1 MGRPSHDPA
10 EESRS
15 GKVRLAIDV
24 EEMDPS
30 TETAVPL
37 GALLPL
43 RRQTGSSQPLKG
55 LTSPLQARPDP
66 RRASLQICKTR
77 PDSCCRPDDD
87 AAGPEVIGESATRG
101 FSSPAE
107 RLNISVREVGG
118 RVHGRQRLGRDAD
131 GVRFATH
138 LCRLAAQALADQRV
152 AEHPERVGLISEHL
166 AGDLVLPADRHALLP
181 VFPFCHA
188 SGPRLARH
196 RAETA
201 ECPARGRA
209 MSLEDSET
217 RARPGISHG

>member
-1 MGRPSHDPA
+1 MIRRRRADPA
-10 EESRS
+10 KFGWRSTSRRWTPPPKRPCRWERCSLSVGKRAVHSPQGSHESAPGSPRS
-15 GKVRLAIDV
+15 AASVAPD
-24 EEMDPS
+24 
-30 TETAVPL
+30 
-37 GALLPL
+37 
-43 RRQTGSSQPLKG
+43 
-55 LTSPLQARPDP
+55 LQ
-66 RRASLQICKTR
+66 TR

-118 RVHGRQRLGRDAD
+118 RVHGRQWLGRDAD
-131 GVRFATH
+131 RVRFATH
-138 LCRLAAQALADQRV
+138 LRRLAAQALADQRV

-217 RARPGISHG
+217 RARPSISHG